1 MKPFY
6 RPGIHSS
13 EMRMKPLNK
22 PHTPKFFPPFLSVKI
37 SLAKQ
42 TLKERMDIQN
52 ISILWYLLKKERM
65 DIQNISILWYLLTY
79 GNEKYF
85 N

>member
-22 PHTPKFFPPFLSVKI
+22 HHTPKFFPPFLSVKI

-52 ISILWYLLKKERM
+52 ISILWYLLIKERM
-65 DIQNISILWYLLTY
+65 DIQNISILRYLLTY
-79 GNEKYF
+79 GHEKYF